1 MTGNPYFNREL
12 SWLQFNFRVLEEASR
27 LDNPLVERLKF
38 LAISESNL
46 NEFFMIRVAG
56 LKQVV
61 ASAVNEI
68 QMDGH
73 TAQETLTEIHR
84 QVNRM
89 VQLQYGHMRDIF
101 SGLKEHGIEFIED
114 FHELTEEDLAFA
126 RKFFEH
132 NVFRILTP
140 LAIDPSH
147 PFPLIGNGKLNMAV
161 CLKRPGSDQDFYAIV
176 EVPTVI
182 KRFPEL
188 PMGPGG
194 LRRFIPLEEI
204 IKLHA
209 PDFFSG
215 NQVASIHGFTITRN
229 SDISIDEVAS
239 DNLLSTI
246 EDELRQRKWGEA
258 VRLSTRLGMPD
269 NVRQFLRTKLDL
281 EEDECFERP
290 GLLNLQDLFEIAAA
304 LADRPELNNNPFI
317 PRNAVPLKKPSLI
330 FQTIRKKDILLHHP
344 YDSFQTVIDLL
355 DYASRDPKTLAI
367 KQTLYRTGGDNP
379 LTNSLIQAAE
389 NGKQVT
395 VLMELKARFDEE
407 RNIVRAREMEQH
419 GVHVVYG
426 LVGLKIHGKML
437 QIIRREDDGVKGY
450 CHLSTGNYNP
460 NTSRMY
466 TDLAIITADTKINND
481 VTNLF
486 HALTG
491 YASLPKLETIAAAP
505 INLRETLTIL
515 IQREIEHAEQGRPAS
530 IRLKM
535 NSLVDPDMIALLYK
549 AARAGV
555 SIQLNI
561 RGICCLVPDAP
572 GTEGRI
578 RVISIVGRFLEHSR
592 IFHFENGGNPD
603 VFLASADW
611 MGRNLNRRVEIMF
624 PIQDPDHKKQI
635 LGILDIIFQDDHNAR
650 LLHPDGHWQRIT
662 PPDREGFSSQR
673 YFRDEARKNYEQ
685 KEKDR
690 TESMMFQP
698 VASPHGPVFSR
709 IYPDDHEA
717 REARE
722 AAHGDSAN

>member
-1 MTGNPYFNREL
+1 MQNAYFNREI

-27 LDNPLVERLKF
+27 DDNPWLERLKF

-46 NEFFMIRVAG
+46 NEFFMVRVAG

-68 QMDGH
+68 QMDGK
-73 TAQETLTEIHR
+73 TAAETLSEIHR
-84 QVNRM
+84 QVYTM
-89 VQLQYGHMRDIF
+89 VGLQYQYMRDIF
-101 SGLKEHGIEFIED
+101 GGLKERGAEVIED
-114 FHELTEEDLAFA
+114 FRELGESDRAFA
-126 RKFFEH
+126 RQFFEN

-147 PFPLIGNGKLNMAV
+147 PFPLIGNNKLNMAV
-161 CLKRPGSDQDFYAIV
+161 CLKRPGFEQDFYAII

-188 PMGPGG
+188 PAGANGV
-194 LRRFIPLEEI
+194 RRFIPLEEI

-209 PDFFSG
+209 PDLFPG
-215 NQVASIHGFTITRN
+215 TQVTSIQGFTITRN
-229 SDISIDEVAS
+229 SDIAIDEVAS

-246 EDELRQRKWGEA
+246 EDELKQRRWGEA
-258 VRLSTRLGMPD
+258 VRLSTRIGMPSH
-269 NVRQFLRTKLDL
+269 VREFLRNKLDL
-281 EEDECFERP
+281 SSEECFERP
-290 GLLNLQDLFEIAAA
+290 GLLNLQDLFEIANA
-304 LADRPELNNNPFI
+304 LQDRADLANNPFI
-317 PRNAVPLKKPSLI
+317 PRNAVQQKNRSQI
-330 FQTIRKKDILLHHP
+330 FATIRKKDILLHHP
-344 YDSFQTVIDLL
+344 YDSFQPVLDLL
-355 DYASRDPKTLAI
+355 NYAAMDPKTLAI
-367 KQTLYRTGGDNP
+367 KQTLYRTGGDSP
-379 LTNSLIQAAE
+379 LIESLIQAAE

-437 QIIRREDDGVKGY
+437 QIVRREDDGVKAY

-460 NTSRMY
+460 NTARMY
-466 TDLAIITADTKINND
+466 TDLALMTADPQINND

-491 YASLPKLETIAAAP
+491 YAAMPTFQKIAAAP
-505 INLRETLTIL
+505 INLRETLL
-515 IQREIEHAEQGRPAS
+515 SLVSREIDNARAGKPSR

-535 NSLVDPDMIALLYK
+535 NALVDPDMIAMLYE

-555 SIQLNI
+555 RIELNV
-561 RGICCLVPDAP
+561 RGICCLVPNAE

-592 IFHFENGGNPD
+592 IFHFENAGDPQ

-611 MGRNLNRRVEIMF
+611 MPRNLNRRVEVMF
-624 PIQDPDHKKQI
+624 PIHDVDHKKHI
-635 LGILDIIFQDDHNAR
+635 LDILDIIFRDDHNAR
-650 LLHPDGHWQRIT
+650 LLLEDGTWRRLR
-662 PPDREGFSSQR
+662 PAGGGEGFSSQR
-673 YFRDEARKNYEQ
+673 YFRDEARKNFEE
-685 KEKDR
+685 KEKAR
-690 TESMMFQP
+690 ESQIVFQP
-698 VASPHGPVFSR
+698 VGSPNSPVISRLFPVDSGEHASQS
-709 IYPDDHEA
+709 
-717 REARE
+717 
-722 AAHGDSAN
+722 DSGN

>member
-27 LDNPLVERLKF
+27 MDNPLVERLKF

-68 QMDGH
+68 QMDGR
-73 TAQETLTEIHR
+73 TAQETLDEIHR
-84 QVNRM
+84 QVGAM

-101 SGLKEHGIEFIED
+101 AGLKAERIEVVED
-114 FHELTEEDLAFA
+114 FRELSPEDLAYA
-126 RKFFEH
+126 NQFFQD
-132 NVFRILTP
+132 NIFRILTP

-147 PFPLIGNGKLNMAV
+147 PFPLIGNNKLNMAV
-161 CLKRPGSDQDFYAIV
+161 CLKRPGYDQDFYAIV

-188 PMGPGG
+188 PPSGG
-194 LRRFIPLEEI
+194 VRRFIPLEEI

-209 PDFFSG
+209 PDLFAG
-215 NQVASIHGFTITRN
+215 NTVISIHGFTITRN

-258 VRLSTRLGMPD
+258 VRLSTRIGMPS
-269 NVRQFLRTKLDL
+269 NVREFLRTKLDL
-281 EEDECFERP
+281 EPGECLERP
-290 GLLNLQDLFEIAAA
+290 GLLNLHDLFEIASA
-304 LADRPELNNNPFI
+304 LSDRPELNNNPFI
-317 PRNAVPLKKPSLI
+317 PRNAVPLKKPSQV
-330 FQTIRKKDILLHHP
+330 FQTIRRKDILLHHP

-379 LTNSLIQAAE
+379 LTSSLIQAAE

-460 NTSRMY
+460 NTARMY
-466 TDLAIITADTKINND
+466 TDLALITADANINND

-505 INLRETLTIL
+505 INLRETLAGL
-515 IQREIEHAEQGRPAS
+515 IEREISHAEQGRPAR

-555 SIQLNI
+555 PIELNI
-561 RGICCLVPDAP
+561 RGICCLVPEAP

-592 IFHFENGGNPD
+592 IFHFENGGSPSLY
-603 VFLASADW
+603 LASADW

-624 PIQDPDHKKQI
+624 PIQDEDHKRAI

-650 LLHPDGHWQRIT
+650 LLLPDGSWKRIM

-673 YFRDEARKNYEQ
+673 YFRDQARKNYEQ

-690 TESMMFQP
+690 SENLMFQP
-698 VASPHGPVFSR
+698 IGSPRGPVFSR
-709 IYPDDHEA
+709 IFPDDHEA

-722 AAHGDSAN
+722 AVQEDSAN